1 MIHWNLMENEQIQL
15 ELSRLSDAFN
25 KLIRRVD
32 GLQKSV
38 DLLYQDREILEDM
51 QGSIKSLQEVLLYS
65 RQHVDNAVKDVKAE
79 VIEQGLKVEEKV
91 QSVKETVQDNITGL
105 VQNIEK
111 KKNVIVVKEGL
122 FKKFKGFLFR
132 R

>member
-1 MIHWNLMENEQIQL
+1 MINEEEVQIALVRL
-15 ELSRLSDAFN
+15 EDVI
-25 KLIRRVD
+25 KKVIRRID

-79 VIEQGLKVEEKV
+79 VIEQGFKVEEKV
-91 QSVKETVQDNITGL
+91 QAVKTTVEDNISGL

-111 KKNVIVVKEGL
+111 KKNVILIKEGI
-122 FKKFKGFLFR
+122 FQKFSRFLLR

>member
-1 MIHWNLMENEQIQL
+1 MINEEEVQIVLARL
-15 ELSRLSDAFN
+15 EDEI
-25 KLIRRVD
+25 KKVIRRVD

-79 VIEQGLKVEEKV
+79 VIEQGFKVEEKV
-91 QSVKETVQDNITGL
+91 QAVKTSVEDNISGL

-111 KKNVIVVKEGL
+111 KKNVFLIKEGL
-122 FKKFKGFLFR
+122 FKKFSRFLLR

>member
-1 MIHWNLMENEQIQL
+1 MENEQIQL
-15 ELSRLSDAFN
+15 EFSRLSDAFN

-51 QGSIKSLQEVLLYS
+51 LGSIKSLQEVLLYS

-79 VIEQGLKVEEKV
+79 VIEQGLKV
-91 QSVKETVQDNITGL
+91 
-105 VQNIEK
+105 
-111 KKNVIVVKEGL
+111 
-122 FKKFKGFLFR
+122 
-132 R
+132 

>member
-1 MIHWNLMENEQIQL
+1 MENEQIQL

-91 QSVKETVQDNITGL
+91 QSVKETVEDNITGL

-122 FKKFKGFLFR
+122 FKKFKKVFI
-132 R
+132 

>member
-1 MIHWNLMENEQIQL
+1 MINEEEVQIALVRL
-15 ELSRLSDAFN
+15 EDVI
-25 KLIRRVD
+25 KKVIRRID

-79 VIEQGLKVEEKV
+79 VIEQGFKVEEKV
-91 QSVKETVQDNITGL
+91 QAVKTTVEDNISGL

-111 KKNVIVVKEGL
+111 KKNVILIKEGL
-122 FKKFKGFLFR
+122 FKKFARFLLR

>member
-1 MIHWNLMENEQIQL
+1 MDKEQLQNEQLQL
-15 ELSRLSDAFN
+15 EISRLSDEFK

-51 QGSIKSLQEVLLYS
+51 QGSIKALQEVLLYN
-65 RQHVDNAVKDVKAE
+65 RQHIDNAVKEVKAE
-79 VIEQGLKVEEKV
+79 VIEQGLKVEDKVEKV
-91 QSVKETVQDNITGL
+91 KTTVEDNISGL
-105 VQNIEK
+105 LQNIEK
-111 KKNVIVVKEGL
+111 KKNVILIKEGL
-122 FKKFKGFLFR
+122 FRKFSRFLLR

>member
-1 MIHWNLMENEQIQL
+1 MENEQIQL

-79 VIEQGLKVEEKV
+79 VIEQSLKVEEKV
-91 QSVKETVQDNITGL
+91 QSVKETVEDNITGL

-122 FKKFKGFLFR
+122 FKKFKKVFI
-132 R
+132 

>member
-1 MIHWNLMENEQIQL
+1 MINEEEVQIVLARL
-15 ELSRLSDAFN
+15 EDEI
-25 KLIRRVD
+25 KKVIRRVD

-79 VIEQGLKVEEKV
+79 VIEQGFKVEEKV
-91 QSVKETVQDNITGL
+91 QAVKMSVEENISGL

-111 KKNVIVVKEGL
+111 KKNVFVIKEGI
-122 FKKFKGFLFR
+122 FKKFSRFLLR